1 MSDSELEI
9 GQVLWLKV
17 RYQIDVVSNVKHPM
31 LVAKIE
37 DDYIEVIAM
46 DKTRGKMHQLFHKY
60 NLYINSDD
68 PKESVIYEDSYAQ
81 LNTKL
86 TIDKIDELKYARK
99 TCSKLSKNKL
109 NEVLTEY
116 NEYQLKYGLD
126 EQRIVHMTK
135 EEILTLNND
144 LIN

>member
-17 RYQIDVVSNVKHPM
+17 RYQIDVVSNIPHPM

-37 DDYIEVIAM
+37 DDYIEVIAI

-86 TIDKIDELKYARK
+86 TIDKIDELKCARK